1 MTAPTLMILDPSDT
15 VAVVLTDMAEGE
27 IREGLTA
34 RAAIP
39 RGHKIAR
46 SAMAAGSPVLKYG
59 QVMAVAIMRDCVT
72 SERPERLDDWKKEA
86 IRSRTAS
93 SPSEDSGP

>member
-59 QVMAVAIMRDCVT
+59 QVMAVASRDIAVGEHVHVHNVESRRGRGDLT
-72 SERPERLDDWKKEA
+72 AAAKESA
-86 IRSRTAS
+86 
-93 SPSEDSGP
+93 